1 MQTFSIASASAAP
14 NRLPLRYRNLQGHR
28 HVAGIWQHCFLATC
42 CLVLDGAQSTRNNP
56 KHKTKELYI
65 TFPNAKL
72 MGGQHAISQNSCSLH
87 LLGCPHGA
95 HRRICKNHGI
105 GALWLGMTCA
115 VYSGAPLPML
125 SPHGVSKP
133 VFPTSTASARE
144 RAARL
149 CRAGERGCRSR
160 CSCHGP
166 LCCFLGFIPN
176 KRCLELSS
184 RSQIELRPLLS
195 FGRQSANLPLLKI
208 CRRHR
213 CFCTMLCWTAS
224 QLPAACVASS
234 CYGCRVRR
242 PACRNHA

>member
-1 MQTFSIASASAAP
+1 
-14 NRLPLRYRNLQGHR
+14 
-28 HVAGIWQHCFLATC
+28 
-42 CLVLDGAQSTRNNP
+42 
-56 KHKTKELYI
+56 
-65 TFPNAKL
+65 
-72 MGGQHAISQNSCSLH
+72 
-87 LLGCPHGA
+87 
-95 HRRICKNHGI
+95 
-105 GALWLGMTCA
+105 
-115 VYSGAPLPML
+115 ML

-208 CRRHR
+208 CRWHR

-242 PACRNHA
+242 PACRNHANKDDLLPCHIPRFSYAPLPVELTRASRLALRRGNQRPPYTAMLPTRHPDPA